1 MISARARTMPRPRPS
16 QRTPYMTR
24 GQSAGESSTARRI
37 AAPHGSSPFDDASG
51 IDAVLRTPQGR
62 GRTSEPPSGGLACGL
77 GPVAQRLE
85 PRTHNPSDPGSNPGR
100 PIQRPREAANPHSY
114 VVPGV
119 RSVPILRFG
128 AVCCL
133 GAVLGGRWGPPA
145 SRRVATSAS
154 SASTTEPSGRTMTLP
169 PWPAQRTRCGT
180 SPTTSVMT
188 STPRTGAPWLRRS
201 NFEQALGVHVL
212 GRRALSHEDDRAD
225 PEGWVS
231 KLRTERSGE
240 LAAYGLRLVRMPA
253 GQLAKELDLA
263 ASVTEDV
270 AAIVK
275 RRNHL
280 AHRWFPEYFP
290 RRGQEGARD
299 SAIRELRELET
310 DLRSPSLRPQHD
322 ADLGSATP

>member
-1 MISARARTMPRPRPS
+1 
-16 QRTPYMTR
+16 
-24 GQSAGESSTARRI
+24 
-37 AAPHGSSPFDDASG
+37 
-51 IDAVLRTPQGR
+51 
-62 GRTSEPPSGGLACGL
+62 
-77 GPVAQRLE
+77 
-85 PRTHNPSDPGSNPGR
+85 
-100 PIQRPREAANPHSY
+100 
-114 VVPGV
+114 
-119 RSVPILRFG
+119 
-128 AVCCL
+128 
-133 GAVLGGRWGPPA
+133 
-145 SRRVATSAS
+145 
-154 SASTTEPSGRTMTLP
+154 
-169 PWPAQRTRCGT
+169 
-180 SPTTSVMT
+180 MT

-212 GRRALSHEDDRAD
+212 GRRALSHEDYRAD

-310 DLRSPSLRPQHD
+310 DLRHRAFALSMMLIWVLRLREDERELTHD
-322 ADLGSATP
+322 DSERVWTLFVKSVREQRTAERLDDALPTEPHDDDLEDFLTDIGHRMVLDVTRGREAEG